1 MSWLERHRAPIIAA
15 LVVVIVLGLALF
27 FYLQTSLPRSTEVL
41 ITPPS
46 PEICVYVEGAI
57 ADEGLYV
64 LSEGDLTADAIEAAG
79 GFADDADRA
88 AVNLAAPLRD
98 GDQVHVPRVGEVP
111 QRVNINTAEAWLL
124 EALPGIGE
132 VSAQRIIEYR
142 DENGPFQRVEDL
154 TMVEGIGLATLE
166 KLRDTICVR

>member
-79 GFADDADRA
+79 GFAE
-88 AVNLAAPLRD
+88 PLRD

-154 TMVEGIGLATLE
+154 TMVEGIGLTTLE
-166 KLRDTICVR
+166 KLRDRVCVR